1 MTLAGPTVVCY
12 SPDDVS
18 PSPSPIADC
27 SAYRHRGVSSVARA
41 RDRSITDKLRFTY
54 VRYAYAYA
62 ARTDADVDARR
73 CGLFVRARAHIHT
86 RTVNLSRG
94 HCGETRAQARASE
107 RNVTRGGSGQGY
119 YHCTALADCDVSL
132 HPDDNR
138 SGTERS
144 GFAHCGNRARR
155 GDPRGLSSTPPP
167 TIPAYTRYRAP
178 PLTAHVRRSLP
189 PPLRGMTV

>member
-73 CGLFVRARAHIHT
+73 CGLFVRARAH
-86 RTVNLSRG
+86 
-94 HCGETRAQARASE
+94 TRAPRTSRVDTVAKRERKPAPE